1 MNRVNKTN
9 LKYIYIFHTSS
20 RATLK
25 ETFTAKYI
33 VVMPRTPYK
42 VRPKSELT
50 PLSETTNIP
59 APLIWESPPRDLNS
73 VSNVCEAAPRSWF
86 CAPNGLNELLEVGCA
101 FPFILTGKST
111 VAQINSN
118 LGTQVGAQNND
129 FSAVSQID
137 LTRALF
143 HLRRRLSR
151 LRSYWIW
158 LGLVNLVKNHAD
170 RRGWRK
176 QKRITPLEIC
186 TITQILR

>member
-9 LKYIYIFHTSS
+9 LIYIYIYIYIFHTSS

-86 CAPNGLNELLEVGCA
+86 CAPNGLNELLEAGCA

-111 VAQINSN
+111 VAFLTGLSWRELKSWYTGGGPEQWFQRCFADWLDQSFVSSA
-118 LGTQVGAQNND
+118 TQA
-129 FSAVSQID
+129 
-137 LTRALF
+137 
-143 HLRRRLSR
+143 
-151 LRSYWIW
+151 
-158 LGLVNLVKNHAD
+158 K
-170 RRGWRK
+170 
-176 QKRITPLEIC
+176 
-186 TITQILR
+186 